1 MARARSVFALVTLVV
16 AATTLAAC
24 TPSVSSRTP
33 QDPFGAPVVPGQG
46 IEEEGIEG
54 TIDAPSPRTGTDT
67 VTVALVGGAQLP
79 TEMAQAFTEETGF
92 SVAVVPIDGVDSL
105 PRAGADVVLGLD
117 GADAQQASQAGTIAP
132 SGPQD
137 TVTLSGT
144 SISGVPAAVAYGR
157 DDVCVIADKSWMSA
171 NKRTLPTSFQE
182 LSTPRVRTLLA
193 VPDPVSSSVGRAFLQ
208 EAAAQTGEG
217 LGPFVQTLSPR
228 VDPSLGAAIGA
239 WTAGGHVSDGYL
251 SEIVGSASGK
261 SGSYPLVVAPRS
273 LAAAAVTNTGA
284 DSYGTALP
292 STCIARIMYVAA
304 TKTPASDGAESLIA
318 WLQSA
323 VAQHSLATTG
333 AAYPIDGV
341 LAANTKAEWF
351 SGITGSPVVSDET
364 MGSFN
369 AKSAWLATWTAALDE
384 PAPAQTPTQQ
394 PSGKPSGQPSG
405 KPSGKPSGQ
414 PSVNPGAPG
423 ISNSDL
429 ADDPDEDEDEDEDED
444 DEPRTRTHHPI
455 DEDDEE

>member
-1 MARARSVFALVTLVV
+1 
-16 AATTLAAC
+16 
-24 TPSVSSRTP
+24 VSSRTP

-217 LGPFVQTLSPR
+217 LGSFVQTLSPH
-228 VDPSLGAAIGA
+228 VDPSLGAVIGG

-273 LAAAAVTNTGA
+273 WFAPAVTNTGA

-292 STCIARIMYVAA
+292 STCIARIMYTAA
-304 TKTPASDGAESLIA
+304 TKTPATDGAESLIA

-323 VAQHSLATTG
+323 EAQHSLATTG

-351 SGITGSPVVSDET
+351 SGITGSPVVPDET

-369 AKSAWLATWTAALDE
+369 AKGAWLAMWTAALDE

-394 PSGKPSGQPSG
+394 PSGQPSGQPS
-405 KPSGKPSGQ
+405 SQPSGQ

-423 ISNSDL
+423 IGNSNQ
-429 ADDPDEDEDEDEDED
+429 ADDSDEDED
-444 DEPRTRTHHPI
+444 DEPRTRTRHPI
-455 DEDDEE
+455 DDDDEE

>member
-217 LGPFVQTLSPR
+217 LGSFVQTLSPH
-228 VDPSLGAAIGA
+228 VDPSLGAVIGG

-261 SGSYPLVVAPRS
+261 SGSY
-273 LAAAAVTNTGA
+273 
-284 DSYGTALP
+284 GTALP
-292 STCIARIMYVAA
+292 STCIARIMYTAA
-304 TKTPASDGAESLIA
+304 TKTPATDGAESLIA

-323 VAQHSLATTG
+323 EAQHSLATTG

-351 SGITGSPVVSDET
+351 SGITGSPVVPDET

-369 AKSAWLATWTAALDE
+369 AKGAWLAMWTAALDE

-394 PSGKPSGQPSG
+394 PSGRPSGQPS
-405 KPSGKPSGQ
+405 SQ

-423 ISNSDL
+423 IGNSNQ
-429 ADDPDEDEDEDEDED
+429 ADDSDEDED
-444 DEPRTRTHHPI
+444 DEPRTRTRHPV
-455 DEDDEE
+455 DDDDEE

>member
-24 TPSVSSRTP
+24 TPSVSSRAP

-46 IEEEGIEG
+46 IEEEGIAG
-54 TIDAPSPRTGTDT
+54 TLDAPSPRTGTDT

-217 LGPFVQTLSPR
+217 LGPFVQTLSPH
-228 VDPSLGAAIGA
+228 VDPSLGAVIGA
-239 WTAGGHVSDGYL
+239 WTAVRDRGVR
-251 SEIVGSASGK
+251 VGQVRFLPARGC
-261 SGSYPLVVAPRS
+261 
-273 LAAAAVTNTGA
+273 AAFAGCGCRDEHGCRFV
-284 DSYGTALP
+284 
-292 STCIARIMYVAA
+292 R
-304 TKTPASDGAESLIA
+304 
-318 WLQSA
+318 
-323 VAQHSLATTG
+323 
-333 AAYPIDGV
+333 DGV
-341 LAANTKAEWF
+341 AVDVYRAHHVR
-351 SGITGSPVVSDET
+351 SG
-364 MGSFN
+364 
-369 AKSAWLATWTAALDE
+369 
-384 PAPAQTPTQQ
+384 
-394 PSGKPSGQPSG
+394 
-405 KPSGKPSGQ
+405 
-414 PSVNPGAPG
+414 
-423 ISNSDL
+423 
-429 ADDPDEDEDEDEDED
+429 DED
-444 DEPRTRTHHPI
+444 TRFGRR
-455 DEDDEE
+455 

>member
-1 MARARSVFALVTLVV
+1 
-16 AATTLAAC
+16 
-24 TPSVSSRTP
+24 
-33 QDPFGAPVVPGQG
+33 
-46 IEEEGIEG
+46 
-54 TIDAPSPRTGTDT
+54 
-67 VTVALVGGAQLP
+67 
-79 TEMAQAFTEETGF
+79 MAQAFTEETGF

-208 EAAAQTGEG
+208 EAGAQTGEG
-217 LGPFVQTLSPR
+217 LGSFVQTLSPH
-228 VDPSLGAAIGA
+228 VDPSLGAVIGG

-273 LAAAAVTNTGA
+273 LVAAAVTNTGA

-292 STCIARIMYVAA
+292 STCIARIMYTAA
-304 TKTPASDGAESLIA
+304 TKTPATDGAESLIA

-323 VAQHSLATTG
+323 EAQHSLATTG

-351 SGITGSPVVSDET
+351 SGITGSPVVPDET

-369 AKSAWLATWTAALDE
+369 AKGAWLAMWTAALDE

-394 PSGKPSGQPSG
+394 PSGQPSGQPS
-405 KPSGKPSGQ
+405 SQPSGQ
-414 PSVNPGAPG
+414 PSANPGAPG
-423 ISNSDL
+423 IGNSNQ
-429 ADDPDEDEDEDEDED
+429 ADDSDEDED
-444 DEPRTRTHHPI
+444 DEPRTRTRHPI
-455 DEDDEE
+455 DDDDEE

>member
-1 MARARSVFALVTLVV
+1 
-16 AATTLAAC
+16 
-24 TPSVSSRTP
+24 
-33 QDPFGAPVVPGQG
+33 
-46 IEEEGIEG
+46 
-54 TIDAPSPRTGTDT
+54 
-67 VTVALVGGAQLP
+67 
-79 TEMAQAFTEETGF
+79 MAQAFTEETGF

-117 GADAQQASQAGTIAP
+117 GADALQASQAGTIAP

-193 VPDPVSSSVGRAFLQ
+193 IPDPVSSSVGRAFLQ
-208 EAAAQTGEG
+208 EAGAQTGEG
-217 LGPFVQTLSPR
+217 LGSFVQTLSPH
-228 VDPSLGAAIGA
+228 VDPSLGAVIGG

-273 LAAAAVTNTGA
+273 LVAAAVTNTGA

-292 STCIARIMYVAA
+292 STCIARIMYTAA
-304 TKTPASDGAESLIA
+304 TKTPATDGAESLIA

-323 VAQHSLATTG
+323 EAQHSLATTG

-351 SGITGSPVVSDET
+351 SGITGSPVVPDET

-369 AKSAWLATWTAALDE
+369 AKGAWLAMWTAALDE

-394 PSGKPSGQPSG
+394 PSGRPSSQPS
-405 KPSGKPSGQ
+405 SQ

-423 ISNSDL
+423 IGNSNQ
-429 ADDPDEDEDEDEDED
+429 ADDSDEDED
-444 DEPRTRTHHPI
+444 DEPRTRTRHPV
-455 DEDDEE
+455 DDDDEE